1 MKPFKLEIQIN
12 KATFSRTFKYDFDFI
27 DFTNKLNVEHTPKIL
42 TTVDECQCYIRKET
56 EFKIVDFEIEE
67 VVFNT
72 ISDALN
78 SGLDINKLIERH
90 TRDHRTL
97 QQKFTTLCL
106 KWIETVG
113 ASNYGFDGR
122 NECSHEQ
129 CEKITNFM
137 KENNITSW
145 MPFI

>member
-1 MKPFKLEIQIN
+1 MRPLRLQIKIN
-12 KATFSRTFKYDFDFI
+12 NSIFSKAFKYDFAFI
-27 DFTNKLNVEHTPKIL
+27 NFAQKLWEETPNDKKPE
-42 TTVDECQCYIRKET
+42 TVDQCNVYIRKFT
-56 EFKIVDFEIEE
+56 AYKIVDFEIEE

-106 KWIETVG
+106 KWVETVG

-129 CEKITNFM
+129 C
-137 KENNITSW
+137 
-145 MPFI
+145 